1 MAAKEPRLLTW
12 GSPLVGL
19 AGTIAAMLITFAQIG
34 TEPQWKTFLVGL
46 GFGLVVVVFG
56 LIVLMLVALSRR

>member
-19 AGTIAAMLITFAQIG
+19 TGTTAGMLIAFARIW
-34 TEPQWKTFLVGL
+34 TEPQWTTVLVGL
-46 GFGLVVVVFG
+46 GFSLVVVTAG
-56 LIVLMLVALSRR
+56 LIVLILVRSRR